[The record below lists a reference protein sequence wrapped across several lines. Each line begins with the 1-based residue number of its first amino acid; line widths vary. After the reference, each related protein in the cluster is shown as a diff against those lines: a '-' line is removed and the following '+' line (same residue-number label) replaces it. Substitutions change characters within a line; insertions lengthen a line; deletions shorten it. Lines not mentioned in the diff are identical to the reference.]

1 MILGI
6 GIDVCGIGRMEEALA
21 RWGERFWE
29 RVLSEPERR
38 SLAHRVD
45 RATALAGRFAA
56 KEAAVKA
63 LSGAPGVGW
72 HHLEVRGA
80 PRTPPTMALH
90 GPARALADR
99 MGVRRVHLSI
109 THDAGVAAAVV
120 ILEGDGERRSPTDDE
135 RDGERRSPTDDERDG
150 ERRSPTDDER
160 DGERRSPTDDERDGE
175 GRSPRDDEG
184 EERS

>member
-56 KEAAVKA
+56 KEAVVKA
-63 LSGAPGVGW
+63 MAGAPGVSW

-80 PRTPPTMALH
+80 PRMPPTMALH
-90 GPARALADR
+90 GPARALAER
-99 MGVRRVHLSI
+99 MGVQRVHLSI
-109 THDAGVAAAVV
+109 THDAGVAAAVA
-120 ILEGDGERRSPTDDE
+120 ILEGESRSPTE
-135 RDGERRSPTDDERDG
+135 A
-150 ERRSPTDDER
+150 
-160 DGERRSPTDDERDGE
+160 
-175 GRSPRDDEG
+175 DEG
-184 EERS
+184 GESRSSLDEGKERS

>member
-6 GIDVCGIGRMEEALA
+6 GIDVCGIKRMEEALA

-56 KEAAVKA
+56 KEAVVKA
-63 LSGAPGVGW
+63 MAGAPGVSW

-80 PRTPPTMALH
+80 PRMPPTMALH
-90 GPARALADR
+90 GPARALAER
-99 MGVRRVHLSI
+99 MGVQRVHLSI
-109 THDAGVAAAVV
+109 THDAGVAAAVA
-120 ILEGDGERRSPTDDE
+120 ILEGESRSPTEADE
-135 RDGERRSPTDDERDG
+135 DGESRS
-150 ERRSPTDDER
+150 SL
-160 DGERRSPTDDERDGE
+160 
-175 GRSPRDDEG
+175 DEG
-184 EERS
+184 KERS

>member
-1 MILGI
+1 VILGI

-56 KEAAVKA
+56 KEAVVKA
-63 LSGAPGVGW
+63 MAGAPGVSW

-80 PRTPPTMALH
+80 PRMPPTMALH
-90 GPARALADR
+90 GPARALAER
-99 MGVRRVHLSI
+99 MGVQRVHLSI
-109 THDAGVAAAVV
+109 THDAGVAAAVA
-120 ILEGDGERRSPTDDE
+120 ILEGESRSPTEADE
-135 RDGERRSPTDDERDG
+135 DGESRS
-150 ERRSPTDDER
+150 SL
-160 DGERRSPTDDERDGE
+160 
-175 GRSPRDDEG
+175 DEG
-184 EERS
+184 KERS

>member
-56 KEAAVKA
+56 KEAVVKA
-63 LSGAPGVGW
+63 LSGAPGVAW

-80 PRTPPTMALH
+80 PRTPPTMVLH
-90 GPARALADR
+90 GPARALAER
-99 MGVRRVHLSI
+99 LGVKRVHLSI
-109 THDAGVAAAVV
+109 THDAGVAAAVA
-120 ILEGDGERRSPTDDE
+120 ILEGDGEGRSPTDDE
-135 RDGERRSPTDDERDG
+135 KDGEGRSPTDEEGDGEGRSPTDDEKDG
-150 ERRSPTDDER
+150 EGRSPTDDEK
-160 DGERRSPTDDERDGE
+160 DGESRSHL
-175 GRSPRDDEG
+175 DDEG
-184 EERS
+184 K

>member
-56 KEAAVKA
+56 KEAVVKA
-63 LSGAPGVGW
+63 MAGAPGVSW

-80 PRTPPTMALH
+80 PRMPPTMALH
-90 GPARALADR
+90 GPARALAER
-99 MGVRRVHLSI
+99 MGVQRVHLSI
-109 THDAGVAAAVV
+109 THDAGVAAAVA
-120 ILEGDGERRSPTDDE
+120 ILEGESRSPTDADE
-135 RDGERRSPTDDERDG
+135 DGESRS
-150 ERRSPTDDER
+150 SL
-160 DGERRSPTDDERDGE
+160 
-175 GRSPRDDEG
+175 DEG
-184 EERS
+184 KERS

>member
-6 GIDVCGIGRMEEALA
+6 GIDVCGIGRMEDALA

-56 KEAAVKA
+56 KEAVVKA
-63 LSGAPGVGW
+63 MAGAPGVGW

-80 PRTPPTMALH
+80 PRMPPTMALH
-90 GPARALADR
+90 GPARALAER

-109 THDAGVAAAVV
+109 THDAGVAAAVA
-120 ILEGDGERRSPTDDE
+120 ILEGDGESRSPTEVDD
-135 RDGERRSPTDDERDG
+135 DGESRSPTEADEGG
-150 ERRSPTDDER
+150 ESRSPTEADEG
-160 DGERRSPTDDERDGE
+160 GESRS
-175 GRSPRDDEG
+175 SLDDEG
-184 EERS
+184 KERS

>member
-6 GIDVCGIGRMEEALA
+6 GIDVCGIARMEQALS

-38 SLAHRVD
+38 GLAHRVD
-45 RATALAGRFAA
+45 RATALAGRIAA
-56 KEAAVKA
+56 KEAVVKA
-63 LSGAPGVGW
+63 LAGAPGVGW

-90 GPARALADR
+90 GPARALAER
-99 MGVRRVHLSI
+99 MGVTRVHLSI

-120 ILEGDGERRSPTDDE
+120 ILEGDGS
-135 RDGERRSPTDDERDG
+135 
-150 ERRSPTDDER
+150 
-160 DGERRSPTDDERDGE
+160 
-175 GRSPRDDEG
+175 GRAPSRGAGHGSSRAPIDDEG
-184 EERS
+184 KDSS

>member
-21 RWGERFWE
+21 RWGDRFWE

-56 KEAAVKA
+56 KEAVVKA

-90 GPARALADR
+90 GPARALAER
-99 MGVRRVHLSI
+99 LGVQRVHLSI
-109 THDAGVAAAVV
+109 THDAGVAAAVA
-120 ILEGDGERRSPTDDE
+120 ILEGDGEGRSPTLDE
-135 RDGERRSPTDDERDG
+135 DEG
-150 ERRSPTDDER
+150 
-160 DGERRSPTDDERDGE
+160 DGE
-175 GRSPRDDEG
+175 GRSPTLDDDEKDGEGRSNLDDEG
-184 EERS
+184 RERS

>member
-21 RWGERFWE
+21 RWGDRFWE

-56 KEAAVKA
+56 KEAVVKA
-63 LSGAPGVGW
+63 LAGAPGVGW

-90 GPARALADR
+90 GPARALAAR
-99 MGVRRVHLSI
+99 LGVTRVHLSI

-120 ILEGDGERRSPTDDE
+120 ILEGDGEGRSPT
-135 RDGERRSPTDDERDG
+135 TDDE
-150 ERRSPTDDER
+150 
-160 DGERRSPTDDERDGE
+160 DGE
-175 GRSPRDDEG
+175 GRSPTTDDEDGEGRSPTTDDEG
-184 EERS
+184 GESRSATTNDEGGESRSHLDDEGKERS

>member
-1 MILGI
+1 MILGV

-21 RWGERFWE
+21 RWGNRFWE

-56 KEAAVKA
+56 KEAVVKA
-63 LSGAPGVGW
+63 LAGAPGVGW

-90 GPARALADR
+90 GPARALAER
-99 MGVRRVHLSI
+99 MGVKRVHLSI
-109 THDAGVAAAVV
+109 THDAGVAAAVA
-120 ILEGDGERRSPTDDE
+120 ILEGDGVGRSPTME
-135 RDGERRSPTDDERDG
+135 EAGGESRSLMPEEAGG
-150 ERRSPTDDER
+150 ESRSLMPEEA
-160 DGERRSPTDDERDGE
+160 GGE
-175 GRSPRDDEG
+175 GRTTLDDEG
-184 EERS
+184 KERS